1 MITVPTV
8 SAVPM
13 VPMVSRTILDSTF
26 QLLLRSR
33 TSAYPRIGMRRVIG
47 FKTIGTIG
55 TFGTIE
61 TGFLIWR

>member
-1 MITVPTV
+1 MFP
-8 SAVPM
+8 S
-13 VPMVSRTILDSTF
+13 S

-33 TSAYPRIGMRRVIG
+33 TSAYLRIAVRRVIG
-47 FKTIGTIG
+47 SETIGTFGTFG